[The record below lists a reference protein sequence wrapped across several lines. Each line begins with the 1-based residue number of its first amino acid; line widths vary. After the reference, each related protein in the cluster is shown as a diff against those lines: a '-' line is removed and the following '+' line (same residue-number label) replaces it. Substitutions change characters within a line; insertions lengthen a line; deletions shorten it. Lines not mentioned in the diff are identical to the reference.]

1 MDRTVEQSDV
11 TGTVNVSNQ
20 GAVAD
25 AVCAILARR
34 YDGFADAPLRRCFA
48 DVGDAFFGRFP
59 GYLGCDTPYHDLR
72 HALST
77 VLLMARIVDG
87 YEMSHPASLPTLG
100 ADTATMAVVLALFHD
115 VGFLRRAS
123 ESGIN
128 GATLVHDHEQRS
140 VDFARSYLT
149 RGAYASFAA
158 QATLIHATNFH
169 QSVAATLGEQPA
181 RLHTV
186 GRMLGTVDLVSQI
199 GGRYYLERCRDFL
212 FPEFVVA
219 GLDRQTLPS
228 GETIVLYASAQD
240 LLRKTPDFYEHVAR
254 PRLERD
260 FDHCYRYIAPHFGGD
275 DPYTRTMQRNLQHL
289 GEMIKANDFSR
300 LRRQPKPL
308 MPLPGL
314 AS

>member
-1 MDRTVEQSDV
+1 MDRIVEQSDV

-59 GYLGCDTPYHDLR
+59 GYLRCDTPYHDLR

-87 YEMSHPASLPTLG
+87 YEISHDASLPALG

-115 VGFLRRAS
+115 VGFLRRES
-123 ESGIN
+123 EGGIN

-140 VDFARSYLT
+140 VDFARRYLA

-158 QATLIHATNFH
+158 QVSLIHVTNFH
-169 QSVAATLGEQPA
+169 QSVAVTLGDQPA

-186 GRMLGTVDLVSQI
+186 GRMLGTADLVSQI

-212 FPEFVVA
+212 FPEFVLA
-219 GLDRQTLPS
+219 GLDRETLPS
-228 GETIVLYASAQD
+228 GETIVLYASAED

-254 PRLERD
+254 PRLEHD

-275 DPYTRTMQRNLQHL
+275 DPYLRTLQRNLEHL
-289 GEMIKANDFSR
+289 RGMIKDNDFSR
-300 LRRQPKPL
+300 LRRKPTPL
-308 MPLPGL
+308 MPVPG
-314 AS
+314 